1 MMNSQQLTTPQKS
14 NEAFFGENNPLVNS
28 MVPHIDLMRSICISA
43 IKRNPTIKNSELV
56 AKITAEG
63 NALAEAIRANFNIE
77 KCTIGYT
84 SANNF
89 YSIGSIWNSKLY
101 TKDGMKYYDKL
112 KTGID
117 ELVETKDGY
126 RFKDKSGVYFNII
139 ISINVFKNDEY
150 TSREIIGLIIHEIG
164 HCMCEILD
172 GVDLT
177 VLENYT
183 NRLVKGNFEL
193 DKNTSKAIAEEIQR
207 ANTEEEINK
216 TAKQLISQTSIDERN
231 AIDSEN
237 ADSKYLTEFFENSG
251 RRKLDAPNSVQYKPS
266 FFQRLAYGIG
276 NAFFSII
283 VLPFLIPKIMK
294 REKEIETL
302 NETNYDIKQEA
313 FADEMA
319 KAYGVGVDLTSALKK
334 YYINKKYSS
343 VETINKSPMFDFYSQ
358 YKRLRTDYENAVCGY
373 PSDMQRVVNNY
384 VSCKFE
390 LDNNPDLTPQQK
402 AEILKQI
409 NALKAFYDDYVYDAK
424 TNGALYR
431 AFAKSSKRAI
441 EDAAERDTAMRKNI
455 LEPLQERSNKY
466 YKI

>member
-1 MMNSQQLTTPQKS
+1 MMNSQLTTPQKS
-14 NEAFFGENNPLVNS
+14 NEAFFGENNPLVNG
-28 MVPHIDLMRSICISA
+28 MIPHIDLMRSICVSA

-63 NALAEAIRANFNIE
+63 NALAETIRANFNVE

-89 YSIGSIWNSKLY
+89 YSIGSIWNTKLY

-117 ELVETKDGY
+117 ELVETKNGY
-126 RFKDKSGVYFNII
+126 RFKDKNGVYFNII
-139 ISINVFKNDEY
+139 ISINVFKSDEY

-172 GVDLT
+172 GVDLS

-183 NRLVKGNFEL
+183 NRLVRGKFEI
-193 DKNTSKAIAEEIQR
+193 DQNTSKKIIEDIRQAK
-207 ANTEEEINK
+207 TDEEINK
-216 TAKQLISQTSIDERN
+216 TAKQLINQTTIDDRN

-237 ADSKYLTEFFENSG
+237 ADSKYLTEFFENTG
-251 RRKLDAPNSVQYKPS
+251 RRKLDDPKAVNYKPS
-266 FFQRLAYGIG
+266 FFRRVAYGIG

-283 VLPFLIPKIMK
+283 VLPFLLPKIMK
-294 REKEIETL
+294 REKEIESL
-302 NETNYDIKQEA
+302 NETSYDIKQEA

-334 YYINKKYSS
+334 YYIAKKYSS
-343 VETINKSPMFDFYSQ
+343 FESINKAPMFDFYNQ
-358 YKRLRTDYENAVCGY
+358 YKRLRADYENAVCGY

-402 AEILKQI
+402 AEIMKQI
-409 NALKAFYDDYVYDAK
+409 DALKAFYDDYVYDAK

-441 EDAAERDTAMRKNI
+441 EEAATKDTGMRKNV